1 MTKLF
6 PEFPQDTQSV
16 GLLKGLEILGQ
27 SIGSDSDND
36 DLNRCAGYLYILGT
50 APIVYPKFYFNLYQY
65 LKDDIS
71 DMSEH
76 YNKNIYR
83 RGQGYMLKLLNQEIG
98 EFGNYFNQFQLLM
111 YSINERAN
119 WDERLTPF
127 SSLLWGFY
135 CSLYDTQ
142 ARDSYLDK
150 VYLFVKRSH
159 LEEKQSFYN

>member
-6 PEFPQDTQSV
+6 PQFPKDPQSI
-16 GLLKGLEILGQ
+16 GLLKGLEVLSH
-27 SIGSDSDND
+27 SIEQDSSNE

-50 APIVYPKFYFNLYQY
+50 APLLHPKFYFNLYQY

-71 DMSEH
+71 EMSEH

-83 RGQGYMLKLLNQEIG
+83 RGQDYMLKLINQEIG

-111 YSINERAN
+111 YSINERSN
-119 WDERLTPF
+119 WDERLEPF

-135 CSLYDTQ
+135 CCLYDTQ
-142 ARDSYLDK
+142 ARDAYLDK
-150 VYLFVKRSH
+150 VYRFVQISH
-159 LEEKQSFYN
+159 LEEKQSSYN